1 MNFKVTNSGSFRCTP
16 MLLPPWVASRQCYIH
31 PYEYCLMNRG
41 SEQGVCTGEGCHRAW
56 DMPTTCQKD
65 PQSTT
70 QGKWEWYHMGS
81 GPNQD
86 TRD

>member
-1 MNFKVTNSGSFRCTP
+1 MHTNAITSLGS
-16 MLLPPWVASRQCYIH
+16 LQAVLH

-41 SEQGVCTGEGCHRAW
+41 SEQGVCAGEGRHRAW